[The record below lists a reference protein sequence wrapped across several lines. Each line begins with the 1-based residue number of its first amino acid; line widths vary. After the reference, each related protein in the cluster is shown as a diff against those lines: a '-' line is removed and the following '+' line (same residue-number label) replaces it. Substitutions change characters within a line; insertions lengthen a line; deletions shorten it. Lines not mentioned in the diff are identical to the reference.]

1 MRTNP
6 GRRLRRAK
14 RFGLR
19 APTRMTEDQ
28 RFQQAET
35 GRCDAVLA
43 HLGVSADLD
52 DNVPVDEA
60 APAAAE
66 TSPPAEGR
74 EAGQPDYTRP
84 SGGRESGAYEFA
96 VLAALQ
102 DKPVYQQ
109 SVPADVIERRRAKNR
124 AARKA
129 RRKAVAR

>member
-6 GRRLRRAK
+6 GRRLRRAQK
-14 RFGLR
+14 FGLR
-19 APTRMTEDQ
+19 ASTRMSDYQ
-28 RFQQAET
+28 RDRQAEG

-43 HLGVSADLD
+43 HLGVLPDLD
-52 DNVPVDEA
+52 EDAPVDDA
-60 APAAAE
+60 TPTVTE
-66 TSPPAEGR
+66 TSPPAEGQD
-74 EAGQPDYTRP
+74 AGQPDYTRP
-84 SGGRESGAYEFA
+84 VADRESTAYEFA

-109 SVPADVIERRRAKNR
+109 TVPADEVERRRAKNR

>member
-6 GRRLRRAK
+6 GRRLRRAQK
-14 RFGLR
+14 FGLR
-19 APTRMTEDQ
+19 APTRMTDYQ
-28 RFQQAET
+28 RDRQAEG

-43 HLGVSADLD
+43 HLGVLPDLD
-52 DNVPVDEA
+52 ETA
-60 APAAAE
+60 TEAAE
-66 TSPPAEGR
+66 TSPTQTPA
-74 EAGQPDYTRP
+74 AGQPDYTRP
-84 SGGRESGAYEFA
+84 VADRESNAYEFA

>member
-6 GRRLRRAK
+6 GRRLRRAQK
-14 RFGLR
+14 FGLR
-19 APTRMTEDQ
+19 ASTRMSDYQ
-28 RFQQAET
+28 RDRQAEG

-43 HLGVSADLD
+43 HLGVLPDLD
-52 DNVPVDEA
+52 ETATEVVEA
-60 APAAAE
+60 SPTQTPA
-66 TSPPAEGR
+66 
-74 EAGQPDYTRP
+74 AGQPDYTRP
-84 SGGRESGAYEFA
+84 VADRESTAYEFA

-109 SVPADVIERRRAKNR
+109 TVPADEVERRRAKNR